1 MLLSIKVLKVVDYH
15 RSLKIKVRAYA
26 IVCLTEDS
34 RQESPSGDA
43 WSASA
48 EVDKDEAD
56 MTDEERIAALGKP
69 KLGDIVEI
77 NVHIRESIE
86 FKVRTHIRC

>member
-1 MLLSIKVLKVVDYH
+1 MWT
-15 RSLKIKVRAYA
+15 
-26 IVCLTEDS
+26 CLTEDS

-43 WSASA
+43 GSASA

-69 KLGDIVEI
+69 RLGDIVAI

-86 FKVRTHIRC
+86 FKVHMHMRCQQ